1 MKFVIYE
8 DMELV
13 AKSQIIQVNAY
24 QKIESLAQ
32 QITSYLVEEY
42 DINLT
47 KLEQKE
53 LIEIQRI
60 IIESGIK
67 SNKVSECVAELE
79 GWIYGICTEFISKQ
93 LNSQK
98 LSKARIKTLNSLN
111 KKLNGW
117 LIEREEE
124 REFFTGLLEQA
135 GMGELSISLPEEW
148 FNFDEARE

>member
-13 AKSQIIQVNAY
+13 AKSQIIQVNEY

-42 DINLT
+42 DISLT
-47 KLEQKE
+47 KTEQKE
-53 LIEIQRI
+53 LIEIQRV
-60 IIESGIK
+60 IIEAGIK
-67 SNKVSECVAELE
+67 SNKVSECIAELE

-93 LNSQK
+93 LTSPK
-98 LSKARIKTLNSLN
+98 LSKATIKTLNSLN
-111 KKLNGW
+111 KKLNDW
-117 LIEREEE
+117 LIDREEE

-135 GMGELSISLPEEW
+135 GIGELSIPLPEEW
-148 FNFDEARE
+148 FNFDEEGA

>member
-13 AKSQIIQVNAY
+13 AKSQIIQVSEY

-60 IIESGIK
+60 IIEAGIK

-79 GWIYGICTEFISKQ
+79 RWIYVICTEFISKQ
-93 LNSQK
+93 DG
-98 LSKARIKTLNSLN
+98 LN
-111 KKLNGW
+111 KKLNAW

-124 REFFTGLLEQA
+124 REFFTDLLEQA
-135 GMGELSISLPEEW
+135 GIEELFAPLPKEW
-148 FNFDEARE
+148 FVFDE